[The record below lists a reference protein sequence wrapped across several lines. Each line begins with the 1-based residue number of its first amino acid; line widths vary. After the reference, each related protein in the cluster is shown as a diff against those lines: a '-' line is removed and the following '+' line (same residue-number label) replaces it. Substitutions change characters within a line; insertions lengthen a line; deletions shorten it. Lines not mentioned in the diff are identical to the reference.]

1 MDPSI
6 DEVDANGLIEFGDGF
21 NLCDANLVWDG
32 TIVEEHY
39 EVNLNDVELVLEAN
53 DGKDGDEGCS
63 HELTSP
69 NEVAGEKSVM
79 NKPFVD
85 QVFGTWE
92 AAYEFYN
99 NYAYATGFGLQISST
114 MKSNIM
120 KKVISRQFVCDKEG
134 QKRVKEKRDDVKEL
148 RERRLTR
155 MNCKAKMIIKFR
167 DNQWKIT
174 TFDDIHS
181 HELTSPLKRQMHH
194 SHSQFRNNK
203 SCKNLIEQ
211 LGESNFK
218 PAQIKNAINSTSNAP
233 VVSTNQ
239 VIAHLRALREN
250 NMGKEAVTVANH
262 FPKRK
267 SEDPNFY
274 FELELDANDTLRSMF
289 WADLRAREA
298 YLTFSDVIIFDVT
311 YKTNRFKMPFAPF
324 TRVNHHRQ
332 STLFGC
338 ALLAD
343 EREETFTWLF
353 EQWLTCMFGK
363 APGAI
368 ITDMDGVMR
377 NAIRKVFPQ
386 TRHRFCS
393 WHIKKHLLEHVA
405 DMRDADSDFYKDY
418 NHWFFRREIENFE
431 SEWKTLVDKYDI
443 DESHWLGK
451 MWDLREHWVPAYWR
465 DTFTAG
471 MTYSQRSESINSFF
485 DGYVN
490 QNTSLVEFLGQYD
503 KALVE
508 QRKAES
514 EEDFKSKNTIAKL
527 KITSPLERKAGE
539 FYTKKMFTIFQ
550 DEMMGNF
557 ALWKDKLGKNGNV
570 VEYSIGIRTN
580 DKKKYF
586 RVLFDSSNDVT
597 VRCQCAKFER
607 EGILCRHIIHVMDRK
622 QVPTIPKRYLL
633 KRWSIDASYRAVG
646 TTSVT
651 QGDTSRVNGLKRWCL
666 MSTWQQLIEKVGN
679 DEILFKKMTDFCT
692 ELAVEVEK
700 KEKEIVS
707 PQSDLV
713 IVGSQVQSNIG
724 PSQIPQSNIG
734 PSQIP
739 QSNIGLSQIP
749 QSNIDSSQI
758 PGFTIHDPEVV
769 RTKGRPKRAT
779 RHVFGIEA
787 TQAQKQQRQCKK
799 CGEYGHYR
807 TSCPKRA
814 KVAGNFNGETKGGE
828 ASHLRIHVSGCRLV
842 VAKN

>member
-6 DEVDANGLIEFGDGF
+6 DEIDANGLIEFGDGF
-21 NLCDANLVWDG
+21 DLCDDNLVWEGTTVEVNDG
-32 TIVEEHY
+32 
-39 EVNLNDVELVLEAN
+39 VNLNDDELVSEAN

-63 HELTSP
+63 HEVSSP
-69 NEVAGEKSVM
+69 NEVGSQKSVM

-85 QVFGTWE
+85 QVFETWE

-99 NYAYATGFGLQISST
+99 NYAYATGFGVRISST
-114 MKSNIM
+114 MKSNIT
-120 KKVISRQFVCDKEG
+120 KEVISRQYVCDKEG

-155 MNCKAKMIIKFR
+155 MNCKAKITIKLR

-181 HELTSPLKRQMHH
+181 HELTSPVKRQMHH

-211 LGESNFK
+211 LGGSNFK

-262 FPKRK
+262 FQKRK

-274 FELELDANDTLRSMF
+274 FELELDTNGTLRSMF
-289 WADLRAREA
+289 WADSRAREA
-298 YLTFSDVIIFDVT
+298 YLTFTDVVIFYVT

-324 TRVNHHRQ
+324 TGVNHHRQ

-343 EREETFTWLF
+343 ERDETFTWLF

-368 ITDMDGVMR
+368 ITDMDGAMR
-377 NAIRKVFPQ
+377 NAIRKVFPH

-393 WHIKKHLLEHVA
+393 WYIKKHLLEHVA
-405 DMRDADSDFYKDY
+405 DMRDADSNFYKDY
-418 NHWFFRREIENFE
+418 NHWFFRRKIEDSE
-431 SEWKTLVDKYDI
+431 TEWKTMVDKYGI

-451 MWDLREHWVPAYWR
+451 MWDLREHWVTAYWR
-465 DTFTAG
+465 DTFTVG
-471 MTYSQRSESINSFF
+471 MTSSQRSESINSFF

-490 QNTSLVEFLGQYD
+490 QNTSLVEFLSQYD

-508 QRKAES
+508 RRKAES

-527 KITSPLERKAGE
+527 NTTSPLERKAGE

-550 DEMMGNF
+550 DEMMGTF

-570 VEYSIGIRTN
+570 VEYSVGIRTD
-580 DKKKYF
+580 DKKKYV
-586 RVLFDSSNDVT
+586 RVLFDSSNDAT
-597 VRCQCAKFER
+597 ATCECAKFER
-607 EGILCRHIIHVMDRK
+607 EGILCKHVIHVMDRK

-633 KRWSIDASYRAVG
+633 QRWSIDARYRAGG
-646 TTSVT
+646 TTFVT
-651 QGDTSRVNGLKRWCL
+651 QEDTSGVNGLKRWCL

-700 KEKEIVS
+700 KEKEIVA

-713 IVGSQVQSNIG
+713 TVGSQVQSNMGPSQIPQSNIGPSQLPPSNIG

-739 QSNIGLSQIP
+739 P
-749 QSNIDSSQI
+749 SNIDSSQI
-758 PGFTIHDPEVV
+758 LGFTIRDPEVV

-779 RHVFGIEA
+779 RHVSGIEA
-787 TQAQKQQRQCKK
+787 TQAKK
-799 CGEYGHYR
+799 
-807 TSCPKRA
+807 
-814 KVAGNFNGETKGGE
+814 
-828 ASHLRIHVSGCRLV
+828 
-842 VAKN
+842 